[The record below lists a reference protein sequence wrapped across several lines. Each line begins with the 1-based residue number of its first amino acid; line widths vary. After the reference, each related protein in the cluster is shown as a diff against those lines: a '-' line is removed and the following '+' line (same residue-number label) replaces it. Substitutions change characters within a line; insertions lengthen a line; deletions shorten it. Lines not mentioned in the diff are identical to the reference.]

1 MKHRRTRRTALIV
14 MALSLAL
21 PVLLPAAG
29 QATKGPSQS
38 KQVKP
43 KLKFPKASGR
53 VLYGTDNQGNLV
65 TFRERGSQQ
74 LQSKRRIVGLP
85 GGVRLVGI
93 DFRPKTG
100 ELFGVGTDSVTY
112 RILLAD
118 TNARALSVASFAG
131 PGTTLAGAVFGVD
144 FNPVPDRIRVVSDAD
159 QNLRLDPSGVVA
171 PAADMALN
179 PGNPTVVGAAY
190 TNSSFSFTQ
199 PAATTLYV
207 IDAATDTLNIQNP
220 PNNGTLTMPLPLG
233 IDVGNE
239 VGFDIVGANTAY
251 LTNAGS
257 KGTTLYS
264 VNLTTGQATKLGDV
278 GTLGK
283 PNKRKGVFK
292 KAKTTITGLAAV
304 QD

>member
-1 MKHRRTRRTALIV
+1 VPRLIV
-14 MALSLAL
+14 LALSLAL
-21 PVLLPAAG
+21 PVLIPAAG
-29 QATKGPSQS
+29 QATKSIGQA
-38 KQVKP
+38 KQVKV
-43 KLKFPKASGR
+43 KVPKASGR
-53 VLYGTDNQGNLV
+53 LLYATDNRGNLV

-118 TNARALSVASFAG
+118 THARALPVASFAG
-131 PGTTLAGAVFGVD
+131 PGTTLAGGLFGVD

-159 QNLRLDPSGVVA
+159 QNLRLDPNGVVA

-199 PAATTLYV
+199 PATTTLYV
-207 IDAATDTLNIQNP
+207 IDGATDTLNIQNP
-220 PNNGTLTMPLPLG
+220 PNNGTLTMGRPLG
-233 IDVGNE
+233 IDIGNE
-239 VGFDIVGANTAY
+239 AGFDIVGASTAY

-264 VNLTTGQATKLGDV
+264 VNLTTGQATKLGKV
-278 GTLGK
+278 GTVGK
-283 PNKRKGVFK
+283 LNKKKGVFK
-292 KAKTTITGLAAV
+292 TATTTITGLAAV

>member
-1 MKHRRTRRTALIV
+1 MKQRRTRKTVLAVL
-14 MALSLAL
+14 ALSLAL
-21 PVLLPAAG
+21 PLVLPAAG
-29 QATKGPSQS
+29 QATKS
-38 KQVKP
+38 KKVKAP
-43 KLKFPKASGR
+43 KPSGR
-53 VLYGTDNQGNLV
+53 VLYGTDDRGSLV

-74 LQSKRRIVGLP
+74 IQSKRSIVGLP

-100 ELFGVGTDSVTY
+100 ELYGVGTDSVTY

-118 TNARALSVASFAG
+118 RNARALSVASFAG

-159 QNLRLDPSGVVA
+159 QNLRLDPSGVAA
-171 PAADMALN
+171 PAVDGALN
-179 PGNPTVVGAAY
+179 PGNPSVVGAAY
-190 TNSSFSFTQ
+190 TNSAFSFAQ
-199 PAATTLYV
+199 PATTTLYV

-233 IDVGNE
+233 IDVGNQ
-239 VGFDIVGANTAY
+239 VGFDIVGASRAY

-278 GTLGK
+278 GSLGK
-283 PNKRKGVFK
+283 LNKKKGVFK
-292 KAKTTITGLAAV
+292 KAKTTITGLGAV

>member
-1 MKHRRTRRTALIV
+1 MKQRRTTRTALIV
-14 MALSLAL
+14 LALSLAL

-29 QATKGPSQS
+29 QATKSTSPS
-38 KQVKP
+38 KKLQVKV
-43 KLKFPKASGR
+43 KVPKASGR
-53 VLYGTDNQGNLV
+53 VLYGTDNQGDLV
-65 TFRERGSQQ
+65 TFRERGSQR

-112 RILLAD
+112 RIVLAD
-118 TNARALSVASFAG
+118 TNARALPVASFAG

-207 IDAATDTLNIQNP
+207 IDAATDTLNVQSP

-257 KGTTLYS
+257 RGTTLYR

-278 GTLGK
+278 GIVGK
-283 PNKRKGVFK
+283 LNRKGVFK